1 MSDKNKEP
9 SQNSEHVFWT
19 ISKSLSVL
27 IVITA
32 ISLKVYNSEIELK
45 MDVPTF
51 LSILLALFSVG
62 LSAIFYFKATDTS
75 NKFYDNSYKYTK
87 DVAQLLV
94 KIESGFGERL
104 KKLDEGY
111 LSMKEEIQKI
121 PAYGSKGGEELKTE
135 IDKTKKELAS
145 EKEELEKIKSDRDT
159 IIKKMIE
166 NSKLLK
172 NEKEDILKQ
181 LSEKEEEVS
190 ETQKQVMK
198 LNKRLFAERMSRKE
212 VAIKNSEL
220 LDRVES
226 FTRDVLINNIASDDL
241 HNLPLIKLR
250 KAFLEFSREFPMQY
264 FEDMR
269 ELGYLTADRELTKKG
284 ALFLRSL
291 ISENL

>member
-1 MSDKNKEP
+1 LTDTNKSIPLKNE
-9 SQNSEHVFWT
+9 SLFWT
-19 ISKSLSVL
+19 LSKSLSFL

-121 PAYGSKGGEELKTE
+121 PAYGVKVGDDLKVE
-135 IDKTKKELAS
+135 IEKTKKELAS
-145 EKEELEKIKSDRDT
+145 EKQELEKIKSDRDL
-159 IIKKMIE
+159 IIKSMIE
-166 NSKLLK
+166 KSKLLQSEK
-172 NEKEDILKQ
+172 DEILSQLTEKE
-181 LSEKEEEVS
+181 SEVS
-190 ETQKQVMK
+190 ETQQQVMK

-212 VAIKNSEL
+212 LNVKQSET

-226 FTRDVLINNIASDDL
+226 FSRDVLEHNISGHGL
-241 HNLPLIKLR
+241 VHQP
-250 KAFLEFSREFPMQY
+250 FREFREEFKTFCYGFPDEY
-264 FEDMR
+264 LKDMAS
-269 ELGYLTADRELTKKG
+269 LGYLTNDHDLTKKG

-291 ISENL
+291 VNENL